1 MEDPCTLQ
9 AGDVGCTVGANA
21 VLFCDAARA
30 APSYPKAAPKKRQAM
45 QAQSHDLH
53 QNIATDII
61 IRHFKVCEGVCV
73 SIAGCSP

>member
-30 APSYPKAAPKKRQAM
+30 ELPPPIPKQPLRRDKTCKLQAM
-45 QAQSHDLH
+45 TY
-53 QNIATDII
+53 IKI
-61 IRHFKVCEGVCV
+61 
-73 SIAGCSP
+73 